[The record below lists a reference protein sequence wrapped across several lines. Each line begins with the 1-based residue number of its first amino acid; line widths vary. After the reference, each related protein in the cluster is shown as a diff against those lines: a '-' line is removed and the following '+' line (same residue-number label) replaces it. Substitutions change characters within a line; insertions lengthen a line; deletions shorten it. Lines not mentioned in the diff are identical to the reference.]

1 MYSAEQALEQIWND
15 SGNEGDLFDS
25 NESEFEMYKASKVT
39 SSVLMPLHEGK
50 IVHKTLRRAVLMRL
64 RVLDMVEIQQIMF
77 AKGRK
82 TTTGSS
88 SLSNGTWNTTT

>member
-1 MYSAEQALEQIWND
+1 MYSAEKALEQIWND

-50 IVHKTLRRAVLMRL
+50 IVHKTLRRQGPTNTRPG
-64 RVLDMVEIQQIMF
+64 RPRQ
-77 AKGRK
+77 AKKIAGQVFHFSK
-82 TTTGSS
+82 KPAGH
-88 SLSNGTWNTTT
+88 